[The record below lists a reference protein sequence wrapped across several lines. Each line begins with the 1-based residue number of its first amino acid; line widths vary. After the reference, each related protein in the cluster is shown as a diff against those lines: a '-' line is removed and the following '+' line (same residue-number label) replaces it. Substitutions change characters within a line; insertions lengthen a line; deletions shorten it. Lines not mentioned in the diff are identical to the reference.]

1 MVKPITSVHTP
12 PMSRAAV
19 MLTAPD
25 GVEAISVDTEAENFA
40 GELLGGPVTF
50 VASVEFP
57 TSSVVVLG
65 NRAEQE
71 AREGAPLDA
80 SILPPPDRREAQ
92 IYGSALAVRVG
103 NSTEPLDLHV
113 AEYFFEV
120 AGGAT

>member
-1 MVKPITSVHTP
+1 MP
-12 PMSRAAV
+12 RAAV
-19 MLTAPD
+19 LLTAPD
-25 GVEAISVDTEAENFA
+25 SVEAISVDAEAENFA
-40 GELLGGPVTF
+40 GELLGGSVTF

-71 AREGAPLDA
+71 SREGAPLYE

-92 IYGSALAVRVG
+92 IFGRALAVRVDVHG
-103 NSTEPLDLHV
+103 EPLDLHL

-120 AGGAT
+120 AVGARR

>member
-1 MVKPITSVHTP
+1 MP
-12 PMSRAAV
+12 RAAV

-71 AREGAPLDA
+71 AREAAPLDA
-80 SILPPPDRREAQ
+80 SILPPPMRREAQ
-92 IYGSALAVRVG
+92 IYGSALAVRVDEHG
-103 NSTEPLDLHV
+103 EPLDLHL